1 MNIDDQDDWYD
12 SNLDQK
18 EIERQIAQTDQQ
30 IMINQLEKEGYREGL
45 VRTTEEEEQNL
56 MNKGFNDGFAAAK
69 HQFKVI
75 QTIDL
80 VLQNQ
85 KLFSQ
90 NIVLKCEQ
98 LKTLQNYDQVDLDQ
112 LLGN

>member
-1 MNIDDQDDWYD
+1 MNNDDQDDWYD
-12 SNLDQK
+12 SNLNEK
-18 EIERQIAQTDQQ
+18 EIERQIAQKDEQ
-30 IMINQLEKEGYREGL
+30 IMINKLENEGYREGL

-56 MNKGFNDGFAAAK
+56 INKGFNDGFIAAK
-69 HQFKVI
+69 HQFKVE

-80 VLQNQ
+80 VLQNS

-90 NIVLKCEQ
+90 NIVFKCEQ
-98 LKTLQNYDQVDLDQ
+98 LKQLQNYDQVDLDQ